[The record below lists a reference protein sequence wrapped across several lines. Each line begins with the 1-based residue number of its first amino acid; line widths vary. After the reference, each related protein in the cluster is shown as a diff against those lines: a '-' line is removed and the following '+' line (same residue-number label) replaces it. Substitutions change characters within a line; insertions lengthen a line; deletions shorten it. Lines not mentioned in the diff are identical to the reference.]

1 MPKGNPTGYDFRMPT
16 GTKGNRDLPP
26 NRTSNHQGMPSSH
39 GDGGVSAGKY
49 IGKTKGNRDLPPNR
63 TAGAPATG
71 KAGTFIAGRRQPY

>member
-1 MPKGNPTGYDFRMPT
+1 MPKGNPTGYHFKMPT

-26 NRTSNHQGMPSSH
+26 NRSSMGMPSAA
-39 GDGGVSAGKY
+39 GDGSVGDGKY

-71 KAGTFIAGRRQPY
+71 QAGKFIAGRRRAY